1 MFIMKLPHLI
11 THPLF
16 LILCF
21 LCILIDGEKIG
32 GFYFFYILLG
42 LIHGGIYAMLAI
54 FGIGLLLFNY
64 AKYTDAVKHPIR
76 AVLNIG
82 GVVLLF
88 ASLFSFF
95 YQDMGHYNYQTF
107 YDSVSLSVFYFFLL
121 IALLFLIK
129 NFLSLVSGI
138 IKCRRF

>member
-1 MFIMKLPHLI
+1 MFIMKLPHVI

-42 LIHGGIYAMLAI
+42 LIHGGIYAILAI
-54 FGIGLLLFNY
+54 FGIVLILFSY
-64 AKYTDAVKHPIR
+64 AKYRNSENYPIQ

-82 GVVLLF
+82 GVFLLL

-95 YQDMGHYNYQTF
+95 YQDVGHYNYQTF

-138 IKCRRF
+138 IKCRRL

>member
-1 MFIMKLPHLI
+1 MFIMKLPHVI

-42 LIHGGIYAMLAI
+42 LIHGGIYAILAI
-54 FGIGLLLFNY
+54 FGIVLILFSY
-64 AKYTDAVKHPIR
+64 AKYRNSENYPIQ

-95 YQDMGHYNYQTF
+95 YQDVGHYNYQTF

-138 IKCRRF
+138 IKCRRL